1 MAFAKRVVSAEPKG
15 GVCLGGVALLS
26 MACWLGLGPVAE
38 AQTPPQPPAQATPAA
53 PATDPN
59 KDAPKPDAPKPDAP
73 KPDAPKQDSKP
84 SAGQSDSTPNTKPS
98 KDATAKKDEKPN
110 PQAKDPKPDSKKGS
124 DKSGESTGTSFTTE
138 MPKNLNDQPEFIIGP
153 GDGLMINVWKETE
166 VSAGVVV
173 RGDCRI
179 TLNLIKDVEVC
190 GMTPTQIQNLLTDK
204 LSAFI
209 AAPDVTVTL
218 SGLQSRKIYF
228 IGQVR
233 RPGAMVLNG
242 PMTIAQALSDAGGLA
257 DYANDKKVIIQREEN
272 GKQVYRTFNYR
283 DYLKGKN
290 PKGNILLQ
298 PGDTIIV
305 R

>member
-1 MAFAKRVVSAEPKG
+1 MGFAKRVTGESKG
-15 GVCLGGVALLS
+15 VVCTYGVALLVLGS
-26 MACWLGLGPVAE
+26 WIGLGVAV
-38 AQTPPQPPAQATPAA
+38 AQTPPQQTSPQQPPAQAAPAP
-53 PATDPN
+53 PATDS
-59 KDAPKPDAPKPDAP
+59 
-73 KPDAPKQDSKP
+73 SKP
-84 SAGQSDSTPNTKPS
+84 ASSQPGSTQDT
-98 KDATAKKDEKPN
+98 KPN
-110 PQAKDPKPDSKKGS
+110 PDAKPESKKGS
-124 DKSGESTGTSFTTE
+124 SKDKNDPTGSFTTE
-138 MPKNLNDQPEFIIGP
+138 LPKNLNDQPEFIIGP
-153 GDGLMINVWKETE
+153 GDGLMINVWKEPE
-166 VSAGVVV
+166 VSTGVVV

-190 GMTPTQIQNLLTDK
+190 GMTPTQIGALLTEK
-204 LSAFI
+204 LSTFI

-218 SGLQSRKIYF
+218 TGLQSRKVYF

-257 DYANDKKVIIQREEN
+257 DFANDKKVIIQREEN
-272 GKQVYRTFNYR
+272 GKQLHLIFNYR

-298 PGDTIIV
+298 PGDIIIV